1 MRDHVVPMVPV
12 MVNTYFPPNQPTAG
26 RCYGFG
32 RALRRAVESWEQD
45 ARVAVVASCGLSHFV
60 IDEDLDHRILE
71 AFRSRDA
78 EQITAVPQ
86 GELVSGTSEI
96 RNWIVTAAAADRPAT
111 VVEYIPLYRTPT
123 GVGCGMGFA
132 YWDG

>member
-1 MRDHVVPMVPV
+1 V
-12 MVNTYFPPNQPTAG
+12 A
-26 RCYGFG
+26 FG
-32 RALRRAVESWEQD
+32 RGLATAIRQAAGNRK
-45 ARVAVVASCGLSHFV
+45 VAIIGSGGLSHTL
-60 IDEDLDHRILE
+60 IDEALDHGVLAAIKSNDLGYLG
-71 AFRSRDA
+71 ALPAASL
-78 EQITAVPQ
+78 TA
-86 GELVSGTSEI
+86 GTSEI